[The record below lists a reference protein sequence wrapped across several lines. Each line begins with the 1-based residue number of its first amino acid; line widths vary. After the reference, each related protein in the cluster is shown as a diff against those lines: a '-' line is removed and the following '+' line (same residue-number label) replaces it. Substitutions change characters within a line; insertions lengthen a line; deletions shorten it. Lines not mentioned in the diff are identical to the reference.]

1 MDIDKGAS
9 RRRSVMEPA
18 DADVKNTLLAFV
30 QHCRSVKRKYISPF
44 VAFFIVLS
52 FRIVLNCSSSLRK
65 LNNLNVIISLLMVN
79 F

>member
-44 VAFFIVLS
+44 VVFLS
-52 FRIVLNCSSSLRK
+52 FF
-65 LNNLNVIISLLMVN
+65 LLE
-79 F
+79 